1 MRLILGCAIT
11 WLILSLSTLCSAGQV
26 SSWSSLQGPD
36 FSKASISSI
45 DSIRGYLYAGTT
57 DGCIYRSSPAP
68 LAWVQV
74 FSAPFSYQRQVY
86 SFSECGSE
94 MIAGLGIPFCVVI
107 PECWGQPVICYFG
120 PPQDCGYARKLI
132 CSSDSGKTWKFDTLS
147 DCWAYTVDHDT
158 VFALDGSNFYRRTAN
173 SGAWTSIS
181 SLGSSPEYPGGFCSA
196 GVLVRYSSEFVLATA
211 NCIARSAD
219 NGKTWNQV
227 LNYGSV
233 AGMVRSGDTL
243 LVAIHPDS
251 LIRSVDKGKT
261 WSIAGKVDMGS
272 YTGYDYGEWP
282 LCLSGG
288 TCYMQTDSGTVASDD
303 MGSTFRKID
312 FPSLLSWTCFRRVG
326 TTLLAGTMWN
336 GILGRA
342 QGTSEWTSSS
352 QGMPP
357 HLFNVL
363 GCRGDTVLASYT
375 APYNQFDNQYYY
387 YCASGCVSVWADAGW
402 TIPIQPSAED
412 NNAFLLAAEGLVING
427 AFMMKGGGLT
437 LLKSIDSGVTWTACG
452 DTLPKDMC
460 GYPELGKLF
469 LTRSG
474 VLVQTGADLR
484 LTADSGTTW
493 KKMPKPSGI
502 PIMTSLG
509 KDLVVAI
516 GDGIIDSLAVESM
529 IQSFDEGASWNPV
542 AIALKWGGTVSSFT
556 SYGTDLYVVT
566 STGVYTSPD
575 TGKNWTVLGQGL
587 PAKKVAA
594 LLPTEKYVFAIIDS
608 GFVYRLDRPVSANGS
623 LVRSTGTMGMKS
635 AATITGNRIT
645 LVLGSSQ
652 RVRIEEFG
660 IDGRLQKI
668 LLDRY
673 LAKGTQSLPV
683 CQGMVSS
690 NIVLLRVSGNGW
702 STVLKVTMGL
712 QQQR

>member
-1 MRLILGCAIT
+1 MKLIFGCAVT
-11 WLILSLSTLCSAGQV
+11 WLIFSFSTLCAAGQV
-26 SSWSSLQGPD
+26 PLWSSLQGPD
-36 FSKASISSI
+36 FSSATISSI
-45 DSIRGYLYAGTT
+45 DSIRGYLYAGTD
-57 DGCIYRSSPAP
+57 DGCIYRSSPNP
-68 LAWVQV
+68 LAWAQV

-94 MIAGLGIPFCVVI
+94 MIAGLGIPFSVEI

-132 CSSDSGKTWKFDTLS
+132 CSSDSGKTWNFDTLS

-158 VFALDGSNFYRRTAN
+158 IFALNGYNFYRRNAQ
-173 SGAWTSIS
+173 SSAWTSIS
-181 SLGSSPEYPGGFCSA
+181 YLGGSPEYPIGFCSA
-196 GVLVRYSSEFVLATA
+196 GVLVRYNSEFVLATA

-219 NGKTWNQV
+219 NGKTWNPV
-227 LNYGSV
+227 LNYCSV
-233 AGMVRSGDTL
+233 AGMVHGGDTL
-243 LVAIHPDS
+243 LAAIHPDS
-251 LIRSVDKGKT
+251 LFRSFDKGKT
-261 WSIAGKVDMGS
+261 WTKSVGVYYIQ
-272 YTGYDYGEWP
+272 E
-282 LCLSGG
+282 SGG
-288 TCYMQTDSGTVASDD
+288 ICYLQTDSGTMASDD
-303 MGSTFRKID
+303 RGSTLRKID
-312 FPSLLSWTCFRRVG
+312 FSSLLSWTCFRRAG
-326 TTLLAGTMWN
+326 TTLLAGTNWN

-342 QGTSEWTSSS
+342 QGASEWTSSS

-363 GCRGDTVLASYT
+363 GCRRDTVLASYA
-375 APYNQFDNQYYY
+375 APYNQFVDNYYY
-387 YCASGCVSVWADAGW
+387 ASGYVSQWADAGW
-402 TIPIQPSAED
+402 TIPIQPSAND
-412 NNAFLLAAEGLVING
+412 NDAFLRAAEGMVANG

-437 LLKSIDSGVTWTACG
+437 LLRSIDSGATWTACG
-452 DTLPKDMC
+452 DSLPRDMC

-542 AIALKWGGTVSSFT
+542 AIALKWEGTVSSFT

-608 GFVYRLDRPVSANGS
+608 GFVYRLDRPVSVNGS
-623 LVRSTGTMGMKS
+623 LLRATGTAGMKS

-668 LLDRY
+668 LVDRY
-673 LAKGTQSLPV
+673 LAKGTQSLPIY
-683 CQGMVSS
+683 QGMVSN
-690 NIVLLRVSGNGW
+690 NIVLLRVSGDGW
-702 STVLKVTMGL
+702 SKVLKVTMT
-712 QQQR
+712 